1 MTDGNENGCVRN
13 YDGARGADVLERL
26 ETVLRNTPPHAL
38 ATPPLSRM
46 LLKATVG
53 EILTPCI
60 VAGLV
65 GVVEGMLILSAFSAI
80 ILWAATAMAGRID
93 EEQDID

>member
-1 MTDGNENGCVRN
+1 MRDHHRSVW
-13 YDGARGADVLERL
+13 
-26 ETVLRNTPPHAL
+26 AL
-38 ATPPLSRM
+38 WVQHM
-46 LLKATVG
+46 YG
-53 EILTPCI
+53 EILTLCI

-65 GVVEGMLILSAFSAI
+65 GVVVGMLILSAFSAI

>member
-1 MTDGNENGCVRN
+1 M
-13 YDGARGADVLERL
+13 Y
-26 ETVLRNTPPHAL
+26 
-38 ATPPLSRM
+38 
-46 LLKATVG
+46 G

-60 VAGLV
+60 AAGLV
-65 GVVEGMLILSAFSAI
+65 GVVVGMLILSAFSAI

>member
-46 LLKATVG
+46 LLKATVA
-53 EILTPCI
+53 ELRRRMS
-60 VAGLV
+60 LV
-65 GVVEGMLILSAFSAI
+65 
-80 ILWAATAMAGRID
+80 
-93 EEQDID
+93 

>member
-38 ATPPLSRM
+38 ATPPL
-46 LLKATVG
+46 LPWPALPVEVG
-53 EILTPCI
+53 
-60 VAGLV
+60 
-65 GVVEGMLILSAFSAI
+65 GV
-80 ILWAATAMAGRID
+80 D
-93 EEQDID
+93 D